1 MRVETK
7 NERNRR
13 HRRRALPKYAP
24 SLLSNATFFVWKA
37 GDVRRSPKTRKVRS
51 LTGSPG
57 FPVVISRCYIRER
70 QHALLL
76 KDHVIA
82 WLARLTKLVGSEGG
96 WSLNCLF
103 VFDVI
108 M

>member
-24 SLLSNATFFVWKA
+24 SLLSNATFFGRPVMSD
-37 GDVRRSPKTRKVRS
+37 GVRKLVRFAHS
-51 LTGSPG
+51 REV
-57 FPVVISRCYIRER
+57 PVFQSSYSRCYIRER